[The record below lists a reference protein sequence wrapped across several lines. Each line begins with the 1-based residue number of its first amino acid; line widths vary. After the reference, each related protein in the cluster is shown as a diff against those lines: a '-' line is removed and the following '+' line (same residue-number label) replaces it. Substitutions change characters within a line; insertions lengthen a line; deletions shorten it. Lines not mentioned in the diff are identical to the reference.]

1 MPLQT
6 VFMKK
11 HPRLA
16 RKLKLLYNL
25 KANPKINNNQH
36 LANLLGVSRQSVS
49 KWGTGSD
56 SRSGDA
62 IPDAHFFRIGQLF
75 GIDSYLFT
83 LEYQEFER
91 EVRLILK
98 HRNRRLMRYPR
109 RVFHNK
115 PPTPGKPLRGREAEL
130 LALNEAWGL
139 EVANVVQV
147 TGGGGAGK
155 SALVNEW
162 LMRMGAE
169 NYRGADTVFTWSF
182 DSGCDAPAVNT
193 TMEAFFDRAFSLFDD
208 TGDENGDPET
218 TIGRLIRLIRA
229 GRALLVLD
237 GVQTLR
243 DTRNPGSGRVSDPAL
258 ALLVHELAEE
268 NPGLCVLTSR
278 LASAGLGAV
287 GAPRAIAIELGGNE
301 KGRR

>member
-1 MPLQT
+1 MN
-6 VFMKK
+6 K

-25 KANPKINNNQH
+25 KANPEIHNNPH
-36 LANLLGVSRQSVS
+36 LADLLGVSRQSVS
-49 KWGTGSD
+49 KWGTGSPT
-56 SRSGDA
+56 RSGDA

-83 LEYQEFER
+83 LEYGEFER

-98 HRNRRLMRYPR
+98 HRSRRSVRYPR

-115 PPTPGKPLRGREAEL
+115 LPTPGKQPLGREAEL

-139 EVANVVQV
+139 GVANVVQV
-147 TGGGGAGK
+147 NGASGVGK
-155 SALVNEW
+155 SVLVNEW
-162 LMRMGAE
+162 LTRMGAE

-182 DSGCDAPAVNT
+182 HPDCGAPSATVA
-193 TMEAFFDRAFSLFDD
+193 MEAFIDRALSLFGE
-208 TGDENGDPET
+208 TGDRNSDPET
-218 TIGRLIRLIRA
+218 TVPRLAQLIRESRT
-229 GRALLVLD
+229 LLVLD
-237 GVQTLR
+237 GVESLR
-243 DTRNPGSGRVSDPAL
+243 DARGPRFGRFSDPAL
-258 ALLVHELAEE
+258 ALLVRELAEE

-278 LASAGLGAV
+278 LASADLRAV
-287 GAPRAIAIELGGNE
+287 GAPRAITIELGGNE